1 MKRLWWVAV
10 LLTSPALATQVALTS
25 MRCPLDG
32 TAIRVHEKLTSDVL
46 GGWDSDL
53 ARYSSQGQW
62 RTYAL
67 ATCPLSLLTLY
78 GTDFARIPKEEL
90 ARVTPVLSPWQ
101 NRYKDAETIPHWERY
116 EIAAAVYRALG
127 KPHHQ
132 LGELY
137 LQGSWTARDIAVG
150 VFVGLQGPQAAR
162 ALLDSGDQ
170 ELAKDLD
177 GATRKIVLHNLARI
191 AHRGGFNE
199 ERDHRL
205 RQFAEMDDLSP
216 RERQVLREF
225 RQAVHVVEP
234 RLQDQ
239 AIEEFTLAL
248 KTDDLDEESR
258 LRTTY
263 VLADLYRRRGRTEEA
278 SAGYASVVAS
288 ITSPDEVRELAAWL
302 GTALTKQ

>member
-1 MKRLWWVAV
+1 M
-10 LLTSPALATQVALTS
+10 
-25 MRCPLDG
+25 G
-32 TAIRVHEKLTSDVL
+32 
-46 GGWDSDL
+46 
-53 ARYSSQGQW
+53 
-62 RTYAL
+62 
-67 ATCPLSLLTLY
+67 
-78 GTDFARIPKEEL
+78 
-90 ARVTPVLSPWQ
+90 
-101 NRYKDAETIPHWERY
+101 
-116 EIAAAVYRALG
+116 
-127 KPHHQ
+127 
-132 LGELY
+132 
-137 LQGSWTARDIAVG
+137 
-150 VFVGLQGPQAAR
+150 
-162 ALLDSGDQ
+162 
-170 ELAKDLD
+170 AKDLD